1 MTYEVW
7 LDFRLWVIGPNPRP
21 HGVLVKLYYNAAK
34 SQDVLKFQEIKYILN
49 TLRNFSE
56 PNFL

>member
-1 MTYEVW
+1 MRSGWTSGFGLLGQTQGLTEF
-7 LDFRLWVIGPNPRP
+7 LLSFTE
-21 HGVLVKLYYNAAK
+21 NAAK